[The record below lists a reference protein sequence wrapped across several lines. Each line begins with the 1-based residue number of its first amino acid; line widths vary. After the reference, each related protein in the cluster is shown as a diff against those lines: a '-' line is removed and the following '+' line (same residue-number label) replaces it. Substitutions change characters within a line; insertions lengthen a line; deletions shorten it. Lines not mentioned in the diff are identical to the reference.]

1 MLMDFLKRIFKKK
14 VENHWYYFNIKITND
29 LFNNPDV
36 SKDSPIRYYNSI
48 YNFKYCPVT
57 KEIWIKYS
65 LQRNYYKKNIPIL
78 ILKFGDRILS
88 EIDIIDKKHKRK
100 QFIDIFILNHHL

>member
-65 LQRNYYKKNIPIL
+65 LQKQYYERTIPTL
-78 ILKFGDRILS
+78 ILTFGEKVQR
-88 EIDIIDKKHKRK
+88 EIDIIEKRHKRK
-100 QFIDIFILNHHL
+100 QSINSLLY